1 MEFNSRKELQS
12 YMNHIVS
19 ENQTSVV
26 KVCSQSHSSST
37 YTPIR
42 YMVDEPLYIIFENG
56 MALVLEYYNVC
67 NIDVEYRELTD
78 EEAEDLYK
86 MYNNDLF
93 NVVYDVYN
101 YEPRRLS
108 KRITLNMEYDTLE
121 KVDVRFFEGD
131 YEKWEDGK
139 IITKE
144 GTEENFGEIV
154 FTMKNGN
161 KIHLMA
167 EDVMMDGYMSVW
179 SSTGYEN
186 VRAFNCG

>member
-1 MEFNSRKELQS
+1 MEFNSRKELQA
-12 YMNHIVS
+12 YMDRIVS
-19 ENQTSVV
+19 ENHISVV
-26 KVCSQSHSSST
+26 KVCSQSQSSST

-56 MALVLEYYNVC
+56 MALVLEYYNVY

-78 EEAEDLYK
+78 EEAEDLSK
-86 MYNNDLF
+86 IYNNDFF

-108 KRITLNMEYDTLE
+108 KRITLNMEYDVLE
-121 KVDVRFFEGD
+121 KVDVHFFEGD

-161 KIHLMA
+161 TIHLMA
-167 EDVMMDGYMSVW
+167 EDAMMDGYMSVW
-179 SSTGYEN
+179 ASTGYEN
-186 VRAFNCG
+186 VRAFNCE